1 MPTRQVQAV
10 AGIEARGFI
19 LGGAIAD
26 RLGCGFV
33 PLRKKGKLPWKTI
46 GQEYT
51 LEYGV
56 DIIEMHEDAID
67 KGERILIVDD
77 LIATGGTAEA
87 AVKLVQRSGGV
98 IVGATFI
105 IDLPELGGMKK
116 LASHGV
122 REPRADGLRGALR
135 LRMALTRTSS
145 ARSLRR
151 IAAWRTDPGCRVA
164 CPACGKL
171 GIVIV
176 DRSARPH
183 AEWYVLSC
191 ARLAGLSETLNIPLG
206 PPCHRWIESVDTVQ
220 KPLRR
225 FSPSCRRRASAVTGE
240 GAPKGRMRGPS

>member
-1 MPTRQVQAV
+1 MQDLKGLIRTIPDYPKTGIMFRDVTTLLGNAAGFKATDRADGRAVYRARVQAV

-56 DIIEMHEDAID
+56 DIIEMHEDAIRP
-67 KGERILIVDD
+67 GERILIVDD

-87 AVKLVQRSGGV
+87 AAKLVRRSGGE

-116 LASHGV
+116 LADA
-122 REPRADGLRGALR
+122 RRQEPRADGVRGAL
-135 LRMALTRTSS
+135 S
-145 ARSLRR
+145 AM
-151 IAAWRTDPGCRVA
+151 
-164 CPACGKL
+164 
-171 GIVIV
+171 
-176 DRSARPH
+176 
-183 AEWYVLSC
+183 
-191 ARLAGLSETLNIPLG
+191 
-206 PPCHRWIESVDTVQ
+206 
-220 KPLRR
+220 
-225 FSPSCRRRASAVTGE
+225 RADG
-240 GAPKGRMRGPS
+240 GQL

>member
-1 MPTRQVQAV
+1 MRGFHALGPGSRAVALGRDDKELLGCAPTLLETDVYDLKSLIRAIPDYPKKGIMFRDVTTLLGDAQGFRTAIEQMAAPYVNARVQSV

-26 RLGCGFV
+26 KLGCGFV
-33 PLRKKGKLPWKTI
+33 PFRKKGKLPWKTI

-87 AVKLVQRSGGV
+87 AVKLVQRSGGE

-116 LASHGV
+116 LAG
-122 REPRADGLRGALR
+122 
-135 LRMALTRTSS
+135 
-145 ARSLRR
+145 
-151 IAAWRTDPGCRVA
+151 
-164 CPACGKL
+164 L
-171 GIVIV
+171 GIK
-176 DRSARPH
+176 SH
-183 AEWYVLSC
+183 ALM
-191 ARLAGLSETLNIPLG
+191 T
-206 PPCHRWIESVDTVQ
+206 
-220 KPLRR
+220 
-225 FSPSCRRRASAVTGE
+225 FE
-240 GAPKGRMRGPS
+240 GH